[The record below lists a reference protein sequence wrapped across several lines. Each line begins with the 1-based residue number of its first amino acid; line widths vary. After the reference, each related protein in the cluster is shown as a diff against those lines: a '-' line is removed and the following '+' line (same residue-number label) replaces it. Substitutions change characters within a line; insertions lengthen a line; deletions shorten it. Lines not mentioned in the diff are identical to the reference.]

1 MEFIIDFFRSIDGW
15 PYYIM
20 LVVNAILIFAII
32 GYLGE
37 KNNEQLL
44 KLSTNAGTSNLKSGT
59 MNLTPVHS
67 SPSHNDANIPKVAA
81 TPTTNTQN
89 VAAPNNVQPASPIL
103 NNQSASGTVPVVN
116 QAPAVTSPIPTIN
129 QAAKPIIRPED
140 NEVDP
145 NEKAPAVLII
155 NSSDNNKDVK

>member
-1 MEFIIDFFRSIDGW
+1 MEFIIDFFRGIDGW

-20 LVVNAILIFAII
+20 LVVNTILIFAII

-67 SPSHNDANIPKVAA
+67 SPSHNDANIPKVEA
-81 TPTTNTQN
+81 TPITNSQN
-89 VAAPNNVQPASPIL
+89 VSVANNVQPTSPIL
-103 NNQSASGTVPVVN
+103 TNQPANGTAPVVN
-116 QAPAVTSPIPTIN
+116 QSPVANSPIPTIN
-129 QAAKPIIRPED
+129 QAVKPIIRPED